1 MSCPTGRYSRSRT
14 GRAATGCTSRVY
26 VNVPPNTI
34 PVEHCGSLYQV
45 GAKFE
50 LRCCGG
56 CEDEY
61 SHLAVAGHEPQG
73 EYMFV

>member
-1 MSCPTGRYSRSRT
+1 
-14 GRAATGCTSRVY
+14 
-26 VNVPPNTI
+26 VPPNTI

>member
-1 MSCPTGRYSRSRT
+1 
-14 GRAATGCTSRVY
+14 
-26 VNVPPNTI
+26 
-34 PVEHCGSLYQV
+34 V

-56 CEDEY
+56 CNDEN
-61 SHLAVAGHEPQG
+61 SHLAVAGHERQG